1 MMENFAA
8 ATAAMAGGG
17 SANGGGE
24 VSKPEGPEANGQA
37 GGTSASP
44 QQPAAAS
51 TAAAANTGGGA
62 NNSGSGST
70 TTTTQQTQPYP
81 GSTLNVHPF
90 LSSMVIYTQPMKF
103 QGFDVA
109 EEENLAFKMSSFPE
123 TTALGKKNQESSS
136 QIMRY

>member
-1 MMENFAA
+1 MMENFAV

-17 SANGGGE
+17 SASNGGSE
-24 VSKPEGPEANGQA
+24 VSKTEPDANGQA
-37 GGTSASP
+37 GTALP
-44 QQPAAAS
+44 AQPAA
-51 TAAAANTGGGA
+51 TAATT
-62 NNSGSGST
+62 GSGGSG
-70 TTTTQQTQPYP
+70 TTQQTQPYP

-123 TTALGKKNQESSS
+123 TTALGKK
-136 QIMRY
+136 

>member
-17 SANGGGE
+17 SASNGSE
-24 VSKPEGPEANGQA
+24 VPKPVAAEAAADANGQPGTALPAQPATTTATAA
-37 GGTSASP
+37 GG
-44 QQPAAAS
+44 
-51 TAAAANTGGGA
+51 
-62 NNSGSGST
+62 GSG
-70 TTTTQQTQPYP
+70 TTQQTQPYP

-109 EEENLAFKMSSFPE
+109 EEENLAYKMSSFPE
-123 TTALGKKNQESSS
+123 TTALGDNKAFTQV
-136 QIMRY
+136 YF

>member
-17 SANGGGE
+17 SANGGSGE

-37 GGTSASP
+37 GGTSALP
-44 QQPAAAS
+44 QQPAAAAS
-51 TAAAANTGGGA
+51 TAAATTGGA
-62 NNSGSGST
+62 NNSGSS

-123 TTALGKKNQESSS
+123 TTALGKKNK
-136 QIMRY
+136 